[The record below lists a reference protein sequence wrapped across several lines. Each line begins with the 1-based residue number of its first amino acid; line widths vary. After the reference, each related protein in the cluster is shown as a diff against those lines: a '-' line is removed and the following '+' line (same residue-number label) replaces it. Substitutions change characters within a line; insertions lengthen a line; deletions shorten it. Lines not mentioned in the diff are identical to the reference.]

1 MYNYFIVR
9 AFQLNELSF
18 LSFSFVQL
26 RYKESITK
34 STRGWKE
41 RLFSRNSSVADLGS
55 EVRREVNAGIASVS
69 RMMERL
75 ETRGGSRTGDS
86 PTTSN
91 AEVGPSTESTNERA
105 TESSSSTTTTAAAA
119 ASTSSSNSSTPCVT
133 TSSSN

>member
-1 MYNYFIVR
+1 MEFYFLKLLRKLSINFYVKSVSPFVR
-9 AFQLNELSF
+9 F
-18 LSFSFVQL
+18 

-75 ETRGGSRTGDS
+75 ETRGSNGRTSDGPAIS
-86 PTTSN
+86 TS
-91 AEVGPSTESTNERA
+91 EVIPSTESSNERV
-105 TESSSSTTTTAAAA
+105 TENNPTTAAT
-119 ASTSSSNSSTPCVT
+119 STSNTSASSAPCVT
-133 TSSSN
+133 TTGSN